1 MTEERAINEY
11 LLEPGDLT
19 GLRMTVRRSAH
30 EMDPPHRVYWRCE
43 CYLAAGLILCS
54 ITFIVRKDIEA
65 RAVLKWG
72 SLEKVEL
79 EKEVRETDTD
89 EAHFPIY
96 KRYLLEK
103 YREVG
108 GDSINWLNWL

>member
-43 CYLAAGLILCS
+43 CYLAAGETL
-54 ITFIVRKDIEA
+54 TV
-65 RAVLKWG
+65 VLHCQEG
-72 SLEKVEL
+72 
-79 EKEVRETDTD
+79 
-89 EAHFPIY
+89 
-96 KRYLLEK
+96 
-103 YREVG
+103 YRGPGCAEVG
-108 GDSINWLNWL
+108 FTGEGGAGEGGAGD

>member
-1 MTEERAINEY
+1 M
-11 LLEPGDLT
+11 
-19 GLRMTVRRSAH
+19 
-30 EMDPPHRVYWRCE
+30 
-43 CYLAAGLILCS
+43 
-54 ITFIVRKDIEA
+54 
-65 RAVLKWG
+65 LKWG

-108 GDSINWLNWL
+108 NLAQLVEVWKYHYSEATTER